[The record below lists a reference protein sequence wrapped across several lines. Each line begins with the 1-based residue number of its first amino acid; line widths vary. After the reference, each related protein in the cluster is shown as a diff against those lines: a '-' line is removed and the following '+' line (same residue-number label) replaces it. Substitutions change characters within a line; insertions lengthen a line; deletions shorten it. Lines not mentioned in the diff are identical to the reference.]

1 MNEDPGESFVI
12 ETLTRSTRPVPGWLL
27 HGPGDDAALFQDGSA
42 LTVDAMVEG
51 VHFKPDAKPADV
63 GAKLA
68 AVNASDLA
76 ATGATPVWG
85 LLTLSLPNPLDESW
99 VEGFAGGLL
108 QALSEMDAHL
118 VGGDTTR
125 SPGPIHASLSMG
137 GKVSG
142 NALTRAG
149 SSPGEDVWVSG
160 VLGDAA
166 AAFSHPDAPSWVHSA
181 LVRPEPPLRLGPALS
196 ADGLATAAMDLSDGL
211 GRDLSRLCA
220 ASGCGAVIDPKRLP
234 CSSWLSENV
243 ADPVPYQ
250 VGFGEDYQLLFT
262 AQKAHREDILRLG
275 EHLGLQLTQIG
286 RTVCGGGARLTG
298 RDWPPV
304 WTHFSEKA

>member
-12 ETLTRSTRPVPGWLL
+12 ETLTRNTRPTPGWLL
-27 HGPGDDAALFQDGSA
+27 HGPGDDAALFEDGSA

-51 VHFKPDAKPADV
+51 VHFESHADPADV

-76 ATGATPVWG
+76 ATGAKPMWG
-85 LLTLSLPNPLDESW
+85 LLTLSLPNPLDHSW

-108 QALSEMDAHL
+108 EALSDMDAHL

-137 GKVSG
+137 GRVCGK
-142 NALTRAG
+142 ALTRSG
-149 SSPGEDVWVSG
+149 SSAGEDVWVTG
-160 VLGDAA
+160 TLGDAA
-166 AAFSHPDAPSWVHSA
+166 AAFAHPDAPLSLRRA
-181 LVRPEPPLRLGPALS
+181 LSRPNPPLSLGPALS
-196 ADGLATAAMDLSDGL
+196 ENGIATAAMDLSDGL
-211 GRDLSRLCA
+211 ARDLSRLCA
-220 ASGCGAVIDPKRLP
+220 ASDCGAVIDPNRLP
-234 CSSWLSENV
+234 CSSWLSENC

-262 AQKAHREDILRLG
+262 APKTHHDDV
-275 EHLGLQLTQIG
+275 LGLGAKLDLKLTQIG
-286 RTVCGGGARLTG
+286 RTVCGGGARLAG

-304 WTHFSEKA
+304 WTHFSETS

>member
-12 ETLTRSTRPVPGWLL
+12 ETLTRTTRPNPGWLL

-51 VHFKPDAKPADV
+51 VHFESNANPADV

-76 ATGATPVWG
+76 ATGARPLWG
-85 LLTLSLPNPLDESW
+85 LLTLSLPNPIDRTW

-108 QALSEMDAHL
+108 QALSDMDAHL

-125 SPGPIHASLSMG
+125 SPGAIHASLSMG
-137 GKVSG
+137 GQVVGS
-142 NALTRAG
+142 ALTRSG
-149 SSPGEDVWVSG
+149 SSAGEDVWVTG

-166 AAFSHPDAPSWVHSA
+166 AGFKHPDAPLCVRSA
-181 LVRPEPPLRLGPALS
+181 LARPEPPLLLGPALS
-196 ADGLATAAMDLSDGL
+196 EQGIATAAMDLSDGL
-211 GRDLSRLCA
+211 ARDLSRLCA
-220 ASGCGAVIDPKRLP
+220 ASGCGAVIDPDRLP
-234 CSSWLSENV
+234 CSAWLSENC
-243 ADPVPYQ
+243 ADPIPYQ

-262 AQKAHREDILRLG
+262 AQKTHRDDVLALG
-275 EHLGLQLTQIG
+275 EHLGLRLTQIG
-286 RTVCGGGARLTG
+286 RTVCGGGARLSG
-298 RDWPPV
+298 REWPPV
-304 WTHFSEKA
+304 WTHFSEKP